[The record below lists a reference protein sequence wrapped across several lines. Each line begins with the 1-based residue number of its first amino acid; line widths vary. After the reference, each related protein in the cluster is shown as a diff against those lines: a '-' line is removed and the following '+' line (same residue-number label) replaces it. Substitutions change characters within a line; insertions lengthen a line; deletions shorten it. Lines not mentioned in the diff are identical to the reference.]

1 MSGFEPSDAVMQTKA
16 QKSDTARL
24 TVTLLPLVLVVLVLA
39 MVGGCEQI
47 PFTEG
52 VTPSSAVPDFVQ
64 VGKTYYF
71 TGQLGATEAKVLEI
85 RPDGWV
91 RVQTLDWDE
100 IWWFN
105 ISHVSAIKPLSQ

>member
-39 MVGGCEQI
+39 MLAGCEQT

-64 VGKTYYF
+64 VGKTYQF
-71 TGQLGATEAKVLEI
+71 IGVLGAKAKVLEI

-91 RVQTLDWDE
+91 RVQILDGDE
-100 IWWFN
+100 IWWIN
-105 ISHVSAIKPLSQ
+105 ISHVSAIKLLSQ